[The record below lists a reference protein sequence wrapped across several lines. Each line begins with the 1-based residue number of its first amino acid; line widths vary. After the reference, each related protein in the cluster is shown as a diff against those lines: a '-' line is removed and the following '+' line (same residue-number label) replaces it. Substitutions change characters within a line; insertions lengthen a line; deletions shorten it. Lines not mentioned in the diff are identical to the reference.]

1 MSDLRLDTRLRSRRR
16 AAGLSQT
23 ALAER
28 TGVSRQAIVAI
39 EGGRNA
45 PSTML
50 SLRLAR
56 ALECRVEDIFH
67 LTPPDVLQARLA
79 PEADG
84 CGGSERVAL
93 ARVAGEWV
101 AHRLPSAGA
110 EAADG
115 VLVSHT
121 DTQASVSPLF
131 SEAKLA
137 RGVLVAGSAPLLGV
151 AASRANRRF
160 ADLQARWLPSG
171 NRRALELLADGFVH
185 IAGLQLEGDDGP
197 DAAIAAA
204 KGALPSR
211 HLRTVQLT
219 KWHQAL
225 VLPAESA
232 DAPPVSRVLE
242 TLADPEFGSD
252 ADRMPATIDP

>member
-67 LTPPDVLQARLA
+67 LTPPDALQARLA

-84 CGGSERVAL
+84 CEGSERVAL
-93 ARVAGEWV
+93 AHVAGRWV
-101 AHRLPSAGA
+101 AHRLPPLGA

-121 DTQASVSPLF
+121 DTETSVRPLF
-131 SEAKLA
+131 GEAKLA
-137 RGVLVAGSAPLLGV
+137 QGVLVAGSAPLLGV
-151 AASRANRRF
+151 AVSRANRRF

-171 NRRALELLADGFVH
+171 DRRALELLADGFVH
-185 IAGLQLEGDDGP
+185 IAGLHLEGGDGS
-197 DAAIAAA
+197 DATIAAA
-204 KGALPSR
+204 KRALPSR
-211 HLRTVQLT
+211 HLRIVHLDR
-219 KWHQAL
+219 WHQGL
-225 VLPAESA
+225 VLPAEGA
-232 DAPPVSRVLE
+232 DSLPVSRVLE
-242 TLADPEFGSD
+242 TVADPEFRAD
-252 ADRMPATIDP
+252 AERMPGYDHS

>member
-67 LTPPDVLQARLA
+67 LTPPDALQARLA

-84 CGGSERVAL
+84 CEGSERVAL
-93 ARVAGEWV
+93 AHVTGRWV
-101 AHRLPSAGA
+101 AHRLPPLGA

-121 DTQASVSPLF
+121 DTETSVRPLF
-131 SEAKLA
+131 GEAKLA
-137 RGVLVAGSAPLLGV
+137 QGVLVAGSAPLLGV
-151 AASRANRRF
+151 AVSRANRRF

-171 NRRALELLADGFVH
+171 DRRALELLGDGFVH
-185 IAGLQLEGDDGP
+185 IAGLHLEGGDGS
-197 DAAIAAA
+197 DATIAAA
-204 KGALPSR
+204 KRALPSR
-211 HLRTVQLT
+211 RLRIVHLDR
-219 KWHQAL
+219 WHQGL
-225 VLPAESA
+225 VLPAEGA
-232 DAPPVSRVLE
+232 DSLPVSRVLE
-242 TLADPEFGSD
+242 TVADPEFRAD
-252 ADRMPATIDP
+252 AERMPGYDHS

>member
-1 MSDLRLDTRLRSRRR
+1 MPDLRLDTHLRSRRR

-28 TGVSRQAIVAI
+28 TGVSRQAIVAT

-67 LTPPDVLQARLA
+67 LTPPDALQARLA
-79 PEADG
+79 PDADG
-84 CGGSERVAL
+84 CEGSERVAL
-93 ARVAGEWV
+93 ARVAGGWV
-101 AHRLPSAGA
+101 AHRLPPPGA

-121 DTQASVSPLF
+121 DTQASVRPLF

-137 RGVLVAGSAPLLGV
+137 QGVLMAGRAPLLGV

-160 ADLQARWLPSG
+160 GDLQARWLPSG
-171 NRRALELLADGFVH
+171 DRRALELLADGFVH
-185 IAGLQLEGDDGP
+185 IAGLRMEGDDGP
-197 DAAIAAA
+197 DATTAAA
-204 KGALPSR
+204 KRALPSR
-211 HLRTVQLT
+211 RLRIVHLT

-232 DAPPVSRVLE
+232 DAPPVSRLLE
-242 TLADPEFGSD
+242 TFADPEFGAD
-252 ADRMPATIDP
+252 ANRMPATFNP

>member
-16 AAGLSQT
+16 AASLSQT

-67 LTPPDVLQARLA
+67 LTPPDALQARLA
-79 PEADG
+79 PGADR
-84 CGGSERVAL
+84 CEDSERVAL
-93 ARVAGEWV
+93 ARVAGDWV
-101 AHRLPSAGA
+101 AHRLPPSGA

-121 DTQASVSPLF
+121 DAQASVSPLF

-151 AASRANRRF
+151 AATRANRRF

-204 KGALPSR
+204 EGALASR
-211 HLRTVQLT
+211 RLRIVQLAR
-219 KWHQAL
+219 WRQAL

-242 TLADPEFGSD
+242 TVAGPEFRAD
-252 ADRMPATIDP
+252 ADRMPAAITP